1 VARRVVA
8 VLFALVAVAASA
20 FGALLAALYGFG
32 LQCDESCDSGGSW
45 RDDPGAWEWQLFGWV
60 GIVCLAAALVLLTA
74 VAAGLSRLAA
84 VALVAWLVSAVT
96 YGVLITRGLSAD
108 GALAAIVLLLV
119 GAAAVGSVLLSLR
132 PSASSLA

>member
-1 VARRVVA
+1 MA
-8 VLFALVAVAASA
+8 VLLALVAVAASA

-74 VAAGLSRLAA
+74 VAAGLGRLAA

-132 PSASSLA
+132 PSTSPLA

>member
-1 VARRVVA
+1 MARRVVA
-8 VLFALVAVAASA
+8 VLFALVTVAASA

-32 LQCDESCDSGGSW
+32 LQCDDSCDSGGSW

-60 GIVCLAAALVLLTA
+60 GIVCLAAALVVLTA
-74 VAAGLSRLAA
+74 VAAGLGRLAA

-119 GAAAVGSVLLSLR
+119 AVAAVGSVLLSLR
-132 PSASSLA
+132 ASISSLA

>member
-1 VARRVVA
+1 M
-8 VLFALVAVAASA
+8 
-20 FGALLAALYGFG
+20 
-32 LQCDESCDSGGSW
+32 
-45 RDDPGAWEWQLFGWV
+45 
-60 GIVCLAAALVLLTA
+60 TA

-108 GALAAIVLLLV
+108 GALAVIVLLLV

-132 PSASSLA
+132 PSTSSLA

>member
-1 VARRVVA
+1 M
-8 VLFALVAVAASA
+8 
-20 FGALLAALYGFG
+20 
-32 LQCDESCDSGGSW
+32 
-45 RDDPGAWEWQLFGWV
+45 
-60 GIVCLAAALVLLTA
+60 TA

-84 VALVAWLVSAVT
+84 CALVAWLVSAVT

-132 PSASSLA
+132 PSASPLA

>member
-1 VARRVVA
+1 MARRVVA
-8 VLFALVAVAASA
+8 VLFALVTVAASA

-32 LQCDESCDSGGSW
+32 LQCDDSCDSGGSW

-119 GAAAVGSVLLSLR
+119 AVAAVGSVLLSLR
-132 PSASSLA
+132 PSISSLA

>member
-1 VARRVVA
+1 MARRVVA

-132 PSASSLA
+132 PSTSSLA

>member
-8 VLFALVAVAASA
+8 VLFAIVAVAASA

>member
-1 VARRVVA
+1 MARRVVA